1 MLIPKAVTSG
11 GCQSRV
17 TETEGALGGQ
27 DPRSRH
33 RGAGLS
39 GPDTGATAH
48 LPAVHNNWQSIHL
61 GAPPHTPRAEPSKRC
76 GSWLCH
82 NHRSSHRNPGGQYQ
96 HPLYSKKFTGSIP
109 SQGQGAWNG
118 LGWEANLSEPDTQA
132 RSFQKETASPLGVGI
147 ATGDPHTLPSS
158 TCLPASAPVPGGA
171 GEQNVCHRGN
181 GLPWGAAW
189 SLLLP
194 APLHCGW
201 GPASCP

>member
-1 MLIPKAVTSG
+1 MAKTQGHGTEEQDCQVLTRGPPPTFPPFITTGSQYTLGRLPTLPGLNPASGVAVGSATI
-11 GCQSRV
+11 
-17 TETEGALGGQ
+17 
-27 DPRSRH
+27 
-33 RGAGLS
+33 
-39 GPDTGATAH
+39 TGRPTGT
-48 LPAVHNNWQSIHL
+48 Q
-61 GAPPHTPRAEPSKRC
+61 
-76 GSWLCH
+76 
-82 NHRSSHRNPGGQYQ
+82 GGQYQ
-96 HPLYSKKFTGSIP
+96 HPLYSKKFTGPIP

-171 GEQNVCHRGN
+171 GGQNVCHRGN